1 MSERKDVRFPYH
13 PVEGRRKATN
23 SAHEGRIPTLDDI
36 EDLLNRLTIPPARAR
51 LAIDRVMGY
60 RT

>member
-1 MSERKDVRFPYH
+1 MSERKDVRFPDH

-23 SAHEGRIPTLDDI
+23 SAHERRIPTLDDI

-51 LAIDRVMGY
+51 LTVDRVMGY